1 MDNVQKLGAQIWD
14 ARLNGKV
21 LSRDMV
27 AGTAERNHS
36 YKVQAAAAKAS
47 GLTRC
52 GWKVAATSEM
62 AQELLGM
69 DGPSIGPVFK
79 EHLYKPGDTLPA
91 RTEHG
96 SAIECEIA
104 FRMGQDLPD
113 DHIVS
118 FDDLMDATA
127 DAFIAVELVGCR
139 FEGGFKGAG
148 ISVCISDFS
157 FNGGL
162 VVGADIPGWMDMYLA
177 TVGAEVTVNGE
188 KGNKGTGEAVLG
200 NPAFALQWAATEAYS
215 IGMPLKKGDI
225 VSTGTMTGVTPVK
238 PGDELMC
245 DFGDLGQIPLKFEAA

>member
-1 MDNVQKLGAQIWD
+1 MPDLDKLGRRIWD
-14 ARLNGKV
+14 ARNNGTV
-21 LSRDMV
+21 LSRDAV
-27 AGTAERNHS
+27 AEVAERNIS
-36 YKVQAAAAKAS
+36 YKVQAAAAAAS
-47 GLTRC
+47 GLTRV
-52 GWKVAATSEM
+52 GWKIAATSEM

-104 FRMGQDLPD
+104 FRMGADLPD

-118 FDDLMDATA
+118 FEDLLEATA

-162 VVGADIPGWMDMYLA
+162 VCGPDIPGWMDMYLA
-177 TVGAEVTVNGE
+177 TVGAEITVNGE
-188 KGNKGTGEAVLG
+188 KGNAGKGDAVLG
-200 NPAFALQWAATEAYS
+200 NPAFALQWAATEAYT

-238 PGDELMC
+238 PGDEVMC
-245 DFGDLGQIPLKFEAA
+245 DFGDLGQIPLTFAAA